1 MLHDRLLIGFLNTP
15 LGNTDQKTSKRHF
28 LNHIKHFVSLFLSC
42 TFFYVFFY
50 VLWNKSKNL
59 LRNKMKDL
67 TLKSL
72 ISPSLSF
79 LKIISYDGP
88 NIYDIH
94 KERRKFEIYQVFT
107 DSIVFINRSIVHNFM
122 IPNVKKIMFLA
133 LVPVLQWNSHP
144 HFFVCV
150 HSKWKVT

>member
-1 MLHDRLLIGFLNTP
+1 MLHHRLLIGFLNTP
-15 LGNTDQKTSKRHF
+15 LGNNVQKTSKRHF

-42 TFFYVFFY
+42 TFFMFFY

-59 LRNKMKDL
+59 LGNKMKDL

-79 LKIISYDGP
+79 FKIISYDGP

-94 KERRKFEIYQVFT
+94 KGGNLKFIKCLRILLFLST
-107 DSIVFINRSIVHNFM
+107 DLLFII
-122 IPNVKKIMFLA
+122 L
-133 LVPVLQWNSHP
+133 
-144 HFFVCV
+144 
-150 HSKWKVT
+150 